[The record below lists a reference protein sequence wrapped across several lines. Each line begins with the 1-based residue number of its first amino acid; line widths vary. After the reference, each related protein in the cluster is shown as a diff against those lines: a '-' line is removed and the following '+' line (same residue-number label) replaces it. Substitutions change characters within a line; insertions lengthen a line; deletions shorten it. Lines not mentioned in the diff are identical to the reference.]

1 MGAEFTFRCRRMLR
15 RFPIFHRFA
24 TFALRLGPFGSVFG
38 NGAPVCSENG
48 AFRTRNWDLN
58 FGDGAP
64 VWARLA
70 PCLDRVGDPSGNHR
84 FAADRMALA
93 RIGVPY
99 VRITELLPGSG
110 SEIRGGLF
118 LTSART
124 LKRYPLLGNFP
135 EDIILFISKITKRF
149 TRDLKETKI
158 EW

>member
-1 MGAEFTFRCRRMLR
+1 MLR

-118 LTSART
+118 LTSVRT
-124 LKRYPLLGNFP
+124 LKRYPLLGN
-135 EDIILFISKITKRF
+135 
-149 TRDLKETKI
+149 
-158 EW
+158 